1 MTLQEVVIT
10 AVRHQQGPG
19 LSVQDQVQQPPGADG
34 DSEGGQPDHPEGRQ
48 TQDRAQQGHCD
59 QRV

>member
-1 MTLQEVVIT
+1 MVFAT
-10 AVRHQQGPG
+10 VRYQPGPC